1 MAKLYG
7 DDLRRKFL
15 LAYDQGEETLEELA
29 DRFLVSVGWAK
40 KISAQRKRSGH
51 AERVPHQPGRKWRAD
66 AGTQRQVIEWVAS
79 HRHGYFPGIRRTSAV
94 PGTEARRRGGDG

>member
-1 MAKLYG
+1 MAKPYT

-40 KISAQRKRSGH
+40 KISAQRNRTGQAIACRTNRGVSGG
-51 AERVPHQPGRKWRAD
+51 Q
-66 AGTQRQVIEWVAS
+66 
-79 HRHGYFPGIRRTSAV
+79 
-94 PGTEARRRGGDG
+94 ARRRSVR

>member
-1 MAKLYG
+1 MAKPYR

-40 KISAQRKRSGH
+40 KISDRKS
-51 AERVPHQPGRKWRAD
+51 V
-66 AGTQRQVIEWVAS
+66 V
-79 HRHGYFPGIRRTSAV
+79 
-94 PGTEARRRGGDG
+94 